1 MKTIYAVSFCVL
13 LLLVS
18 GCAPKVNDPAD
29 VQAIKKSMDDFE
41 KALNAG
47 DAGAVAALM
56 TDKTIWADANVPVA
70 VGAEAIRSQWQ
81 PFFGQFSLEFSGPV
95 EDVRVT
101 GEVAVARGTW
111 TMKATPKAQNETDF
125 SDGGNWMVV
134 FARQSDA
141 SWKWDWLVANSSQ
154 PLPGSTASGEDEK
167 ALFQIERDWADAA
180 VKGDLQA
187 FDRIL
192 AAEFVATDETGETVS
207 KKQLLANVRSGATK
221 TESAAQSEMKAFV
234 LGDMA
239 VVHGLVTTKST
250 LRGKDQSG
258 QYRWTD
264 TFVKRDGR
272 WQCATSYAVKVQ

>member
-1 MKTIYAVSFCVL
+1 MKTIYAVILCVL
-13 LLLVS
+13 LLLFS
-18 GCAPKVNDPAD
+18 ACAQKVNDPAD
-29 VQAIKKSMDDFE
+29 VQAIKKSMGDFE

-47 DAGAVAALM
+47 DAGAVAGLM
-56 TDKTIWADANVPVA
+56 TDKTVWADANVPVV

-81 PFFGQFSLEFSGPV
+81 PFFGQFSIEFSGPV

-101 GEVAVARGTW
+101 GETAVARGTW
-111 TMKATPKAQNETDF
+111 TMKATPKAQGETGI
-125 SDGGNWMVV
+125 SDGGSWMVA

-141 SWKWDWLVANSSQ
+141 SWKWDWLVANSNQ
-154 PLPGSTASGEDEK
+154 PLPGSTANGEDEK

-192 AAEFVATDETGETVS
+192 AAEFVQTDETGEIAS
-207 KKQLLANVRSGATK
+207 KKQVLANVRTGVTK

-239 VVHGLVTTKST
+239 VAHGLVTTKST
-250 LRGKDQSG
+250 LRGKDTSG

-272 WQCATSYAVKVQ
+272 WQCVASYAVKVQ